1 MFRQINREKVNRVH
15 FLYFVTIVWRRM
27 MNLTARKPNY
37 NPFDGWLPGEKN
49 GSEIFYWPI
58 CYSVCVLVHVT
69 LHQGGCNTR
78 CCCKTFCKEK
88 AWSADYPSGLTVFL
102 DMILLTIN
110 CDLIKKNTEYV
121 SSEILLLSSK
131 NFSSQRDQY
140 N

>member
-1 MFRQINREKVNRVH
+1 MDDCPVK
-15 FLYFVTIVWRRM
+15 
-27 MNLTARKPNY
+27 
-37 NPFDGWLPGEKN
+37 KN

-69 LHQGGCNTR
+69 LHQGGCNGHSVLLY
-78 CCCKTFCKEK
+78 KTFCKEK
-88 AWSADYPSGLTVFL
+88 GLSADYPSGLTVFL

-110 CDLIKKNTEYV
+110 YHLIKKNTEYF